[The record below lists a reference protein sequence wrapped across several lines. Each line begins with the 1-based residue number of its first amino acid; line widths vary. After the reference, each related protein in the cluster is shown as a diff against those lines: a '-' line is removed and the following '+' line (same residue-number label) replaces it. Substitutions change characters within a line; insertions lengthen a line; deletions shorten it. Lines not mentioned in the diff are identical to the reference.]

1 MNYARHKKVSVFE
14 NKILML
20 GALLALFLSMG
31 QVSASETKNLPS
43 AKPEK
48 VGMSSDRLE
57 WMTALVER
65 YIENM

>member
-43 AKPEK
+43 SKAEK
-48 VGMSSDRLE
+48 VGMSSDRMAR
-57 WMTALVER
+57 MTALGER
-65 YIENM
+65 